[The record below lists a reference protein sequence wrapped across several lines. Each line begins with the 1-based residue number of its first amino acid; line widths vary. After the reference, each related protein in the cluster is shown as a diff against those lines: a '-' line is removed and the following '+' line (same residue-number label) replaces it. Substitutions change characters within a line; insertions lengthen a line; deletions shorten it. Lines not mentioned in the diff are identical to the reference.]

1 MSLLVLTGVTGQN
14 PQYPL
19 DHLADLI
26 RKNQPDCCL
35 SEHKIKH
42 HLVTILE
49 KGSGFERFILLSLNE
64 ERQQVGV
71 LAMNRPDGLQQSS
84 IEYFATTDQATDET
98 RENLL
103 SNALKITR
111 GNVQVAVPLFGID
124 HHLLKKRGYHYQDQ
138 QKLIVRTG
146 G

>member
-19 DHLADLI
+19 DHLADFI
-26 RKNQPDCCL
+26 RKNQPDCSL
-35 SEHKIKH
+35 PEHKIKH

-64 ERQQVGV
+64 ERQPVGI
-71 LAMNRPDGLQQSS
+71 LAMNRPEGLQQSS
-84 IEYFATTDQATDET
+84 IDFFATTDQATDDT

-103 SNALKITR
+103 ANALKITR
-111 GNVQVAVPLFGID
+111 GNVQVSAPLFRND
-124 HHLLKKRGYHYQDQ
+124 RHLLKKRGYHYQDQ
-138 QKLIVRTG
+138 QKLITRTG